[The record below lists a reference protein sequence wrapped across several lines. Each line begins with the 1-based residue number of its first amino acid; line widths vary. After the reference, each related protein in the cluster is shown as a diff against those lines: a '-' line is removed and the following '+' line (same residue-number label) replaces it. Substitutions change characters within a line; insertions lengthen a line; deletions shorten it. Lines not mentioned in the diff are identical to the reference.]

1 MGVVDL
7 IYGVFAS
14 PFFIENYIDINWG
27 QSIGYCRFY
36 EYIFSFHD
44 LFIPL
49 VLIALSAYVALK
61 YSGTYSLS
69 VRNTSKRKI
78 EYLKFSK
85 TCKSLSYQVRAQP

>member
-1 MGVVDL
+1 MYVFTFAALLCVGVVDL

-61 YSGTYSLS
+61 YSGTW
-69 VRNTSKRKI
+69 NTAFK
-78 EYLKFSK
+78 
-85 TCKSLSYQVRAQP
+85 

>member
-1 MGVVDL
+1 MFLPFAALLCVGVVDL

-61 YSGTYSLS
+61 YSGTW
-69 VRNTSKRKI
+69 NTAFK
-78 EYLKFSK
+78 
-85 TCKSLSYQVRAQP
+85 